1 MCDVE
6 EREGTSCFLA
16 GMQNMED
23 AVTANVGT
31 QCERREMEQ

>member
-6 EREGTSCFLA
+6 ERERTSCFLE
-16 GMQNMED
+16 GVQNMED
-23 AVTANVGT
+23 AATLNVGT